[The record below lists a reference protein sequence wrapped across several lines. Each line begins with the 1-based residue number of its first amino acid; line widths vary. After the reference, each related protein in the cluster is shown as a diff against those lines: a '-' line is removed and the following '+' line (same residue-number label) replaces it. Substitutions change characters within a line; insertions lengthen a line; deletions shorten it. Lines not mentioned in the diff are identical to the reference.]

1 VHPYEEPCHGRQ
13 PTITPDVPLTDGTVL
28 LRFANEGDSAAV
40 YSYGQDPDIEET
52 AWLPIPFPCP
62 RDVADRTVRD
72 FQLGWDGR
80 HGLTLVITM
89 SPDDDLRGVL
99 HLSVHPADIGEI
111 SYGIAPP
118 YRGRG
123 LAGRAVRLTAA
134 WAFAQLG
141 LTRLEIVVTAS
152 GVHGVA
158 SRRVAEKAGFV
169 YAGIRSSHVPATGCD
184 YADPLYVLS
193 APVSQ

>member
-1 VHPYEEPCHGRQ
+1 MDRQ
-13 PTITPDVPLTDGTVL
+13 PTITPDVPLTDGTIL
-28 LRFANEGDSAAV
+28 LRFANQRDSVAV

-62 RDVADRTVRD
+62 RDVADHAVRE
-72 FQLGWDGR
+72 FRLGWSGR

-89 SPDDDLRGVL
+89 PPDDDLRGVL
-99 HLSVHPADIGEI
+99 HLSIHMAGVGEI

-123 LAGRAVRLTAA
+123 LAGRAVGLTAA
-134 WAFAQLG
+134 WAFTQLR
-141 LTRLEIVVTAS
+141 LNRLEIVVTAS
-152 GVHGVA
+152 DIHGLA

-169 YAGIRSSHVPATGCD
+169 YAGLRRSHIPATGCD
-184 YADPLYVLS
+184 YADPLYVRS
-193 APVSQ
+193 APVTR

>member
-1 VHPYEEPCHGRQ
+1 MDRQ
-13 PTITPDVPLTDGTVL
+13 PLPVPVGPLVDGTIVL
-28 LRFANEGDSAAV
+28 RLPEARDRVAV
-40 YSYGQDPDIEET
+40 YTYGQDPDLEET

-62 RDVADRTVRD
+62 PDVADRTVQE

-89 SPDDDLRGVL
+89 PPDDDLRGVL
-99 HLSVHPADIGEI
+99 HLSIHMAGVGEI

-123 LAGRAVRLTAA
+123 LAGSAVRLTAA